1 MEQIHKL
8 IDFFE
13 TKNKLKKVLDEPP
26 IKYELK
32 DNILY
37 IYEKATFNSTPT
49 ETIVPYTLC
58 IAAEHFQT
66 DEDME
71 TYDLFEHVFPTL
83 MQLLLSAEPTIATK
97 LTRCCV
103 NYQNSNE
110 LTIEFDVE
118 DKHVLFVANRD
129 GFGNGYKMLYM
140 NVEQS
145 GHANIL
151 RYEDIPENISEYER
165 LLYYT
170 EQLK

>member
-1 MEQIHKL
+1 MEQLYKL
-8 IDFFE
+8 IDLFE
-13 TKNKLKKVLDEPP
+13 TKNKLKNILDEPL

-49 ETIVPYTLC
+49 ETTVPYTLC
-58 IAAEHFQT
+58 IAAENFQT
-66 DEDME
+66 AEDME
-71 TYDLFEHVFPTL
+71 TYDLFEKAFPHL

-97 LTRCCV
+97 LTGCLV

-129 GFGNGYKMLYM
+129 GFGNGYKILYM

-145 GHANIL
+145 GYANIL
-151 RYEDIPENISEYER
+151 RYEDIPENILKHER
-165 LLYYT
+165 VLYYT